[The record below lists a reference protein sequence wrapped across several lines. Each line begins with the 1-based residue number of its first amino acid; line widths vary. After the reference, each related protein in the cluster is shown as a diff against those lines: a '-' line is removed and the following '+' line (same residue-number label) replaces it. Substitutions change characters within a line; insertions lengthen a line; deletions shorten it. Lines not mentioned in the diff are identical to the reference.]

1 MTFIQP
7 SRMLRIVLA
16 VDAAASGAL
25 GLLQTFAAAPMANLF
40 ALPTG
45 LVLGSGVFLVAYA
58 AMLVAMARSIA
69 LPQPL
74 VRLVILGN
82 LAWAMACIALAALSS
97 AITPLGIA
105 YLGLQ
110 AVAVVV
116 FAALQG
122 AGLERSTRAAS
133 LTTQRA

>member
-1 MTFIQP
+1 M
-7 SRMLRIVLA
+7 
-16 VDAAASGAL
+16 
-25 GLLQTFAAAPMANLF
+25 F

-45 LVLGSGVFLVAYA
+45 LVLGSGVFLIAYA

-69 LPQPL
+69 LPQQL

-82 LAWAMACIALAALSS
+82 LAWAMACVALAALST
-97 AITPLGIA
+97 AIVPLGIA

-116 FAALQG
+116 FAALQS
-122 AGLERSTRAAS
+122 AGVKRSPRAAS

>member
-1 MTFIQP
+1 MP
-7 SRMLRIVLA
+7 PCSWRWHAA
-16 VDAAASGAL
+16 V
-25 GLLQTFAAAPMANLF
+25 
-40 ALPTG
+40 
-45 LVLGSGVFLVAYA
+45 
-58 AMLVAMARSIA
+58 A